1 MKDAYTLDMT
11 AMDAEA
17 VRAYDAYVQNLLS
30 YGVDYSPIFKAAA
43 LSPDNAFLNAH
54 AAAVHMS
61 LEATSGYEAAIPFV
75 EALKENVSAANAR
88 ERLFCEAVLFQAAQR
103 PRRALEKFLELAVS
117 YPDDIAAIKWGQT
130 QAFNLGHAEALLALG
145 TALTRALPEAPYA
158 QGMLAFGL
166 EQMNDLAGAEA
177 AARRAVA
184 IQSDDAWAHHAL
196 AHVFETDGRIED
208 GLAFL
213 KSQSTSWDDKGVFIR
228 EHNWWHMGLYLL
240 DLDRKDEA
248 LANYDAHLWGE
259 WPEFGQEQI
268 GAVSMLWRMELR
280 GVDVGGRWQSVAEK
294 VLERGAEHLQPFHDI
309 HFAFALSRLEDEQ
322 PVHEFLTS
330 LEAHSKTVNAG
341 MEEVWQKVCLPA
353 AKGVAA
359 YGRGEMGAA
368 YNHMTPIM
376 SELCKIG
383 GSHAQRDLFE
393 QCWLDA
399 GMKCGEKGAVRHR
412 LEERVRARPN
422 DLFAKMRV

>member
-1 MKDAYTLDMT
+1 MKDAYDLDMT
-11 AMDAEA
+11 AMDGEA

-75 EALKENVSAANAR
+75 KALKENLGNGNER
-88 ERLFCEAVLFQAAQR
+88 EQLFCEAVLFQAEQK
-103 PRRALEKFLELAVS
+103 PRSALRKFLELAAIF
-117 YPDDIAAIKWGQT
+117 PNDIAALKWGQT
-130 QAFNLGHAEALLALG
+130 QAFNLGHGEALLALG
-145 TALTRALPEAPYA
+145 AALTEVLPEAPYA

-166 EQMNDLAGAEA
+166 EQMNDLAGAEE

-208 GLAFL
+208 GLTFL
-213 KSQSTSWDDKGVFIR
+213 KTQSASWNDKGVFIR
-228 EHNWWHMGLYLL
+228 EHNWWHLGLYLL
-240 DLDRKDEA
+240 DLDRKEEA

-268 GAVSMLWRMELR
+268 GATSMLWRMELR
-280 GVDVGGRWQSVAEK
+280 GIDVGVRWQPVAEK
-294 VLERGAEHLQPFHDI
+294 VLERGHEHLQPFHDM
-309 HFAFALSRLEDEQ
+309 HFVFALSRLEDDKPIQ
-322 PVHEFLTS
+322 EFLTS
-330 LEAHSKTVNAG
+330 LEAHSKTVNGG
-341 MEEVWQKVCLPA
+341 MEEVWQKICLPA

-359 YGRGEMGAA
+359 YGRGQMRAA
-368 YNHMTPIM
+368 FELMTPVM
-376 SELCKIG
+376 GDLQKIG

-399 GMKCGEKGAVRHR
+399 GYQCGEESVVRDR
-412 LEERVRARPN
+412 LQERLNARPN
-422 DLFAKMRV
+422 DLFAQMRV